1 MSQYSLDPAAAAE
14 LRGLVAE
21 ILAEVLPGLS
31 RQQPPRPPVELPRP
45 PGPSPQPPVASSPP
59 MDVPL
64 TAEMTDEWHIRP
76 TPEGRPPARQ
86 PGGAAAT
93 VLAAGRVPSGVPAGL
108 PASPG
113 PAARDAARRAGAG
126 GAGAGG
132 AGAGGAGAASGADS
146 WVVRIA
152 TDDDLRDFALRV
164 LKIAD
169 NPRLRRDLIGGRI
182 RFRLAEQPAG
192 AASRPA
198 HRVDKGAVT
207 ERAVAA
213 AAKAGARLVLGP
225 RAMLTP
231 LARDKARTLGVPIE
245 KER

>member
-21 ILAEVLPGLS
+21 ILAEVLPGLLAEPAAS
-31 RQQPPRPPVELPRP
+31 GP
-45 PGPSPQPPVASSPP
+45 PGRRA
-59 MDVPL
+59 
-64 TAEMTDEWHIRP
+64 
-76 TPEGRPPARQ
+76 PPA
-86 PGGAAAT
+86 AS
-93 VLAAGRVPSGVPAGL
+93 VLAAGRRAVRCARRASGAGR
-108 PASPG
+108 G
-113 PAARDAARRAGAG
+113 AAAGDAARP
-126 GAGAGG
+126 
-132 AGAGGAGAASGADS
+132 AGAAVGRARRAWRAPAAAAPARPAGGNGSGAPSGADS
-146 WVVRIA
+146 WVVRIE

-182 RFRLAEQPAG
+182 RFRLAEQPAA

-225 RAMLTP
+225 RAVLTP
-231 LARDKARTLGVPIE
+231 LARDKARALGVPIE